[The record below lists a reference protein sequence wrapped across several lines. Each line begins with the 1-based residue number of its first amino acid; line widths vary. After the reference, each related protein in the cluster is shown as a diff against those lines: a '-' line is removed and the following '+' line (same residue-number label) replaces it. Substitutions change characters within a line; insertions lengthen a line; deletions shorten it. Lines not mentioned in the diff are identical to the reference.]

1 MKKIFWITTIVIG
14 MLFTGLVSV
23 YAADSGFKFGYIDL
37 QKVMALSSQGEIAKG
52 KMQAKQ
58 EELRAEMQTK
68 QSEIS
73 AMKEEIERQGM
84 MLSPEKRQEK
94 ESDYQKMV
102 RDFKIFVSDSEKDMK
117 ALEGEF
123 LKKMLKELEVVTEE
137 FGKSGKYQL
146 ILEKRSGI
154 IYADQAHDISD
165 ELITAYNK
173 WVENNQ
179 KEQKKEKK

>member
-1 MKKIFWITTIVIG
+1 MKKYLLVTAIVVG
-14 MLFTGLVSV
+14 MLLMGLSSV
-23 YAADSGFKFGYIDL
+23 QAAGFKFGYIDL
-37 QKVMALSSQGEIAKG
+37 QKVMALSSQGKVAKG

-58 EELRAEMQTK
+58 EELRALLQTK

-94 ESDYQKMV
+94 ENDYQKMV

-123 LKKMLKELEVVTEE
+123 LKKMLKELEVVTEA
-137 FGKSGKYQL
+137 FGKAGKYDL
-146 ILEKRSGI
+146 VLEKRSGI
-154 IYADQAHDISD
+154 IFADETHDISD
-165 ELITAYNK
+165 ELIKAYDK
-173 WVENNQ
+173 WVVENQ
-179 KEQKKEKK
+179 KKEQK

>member
-1 MKKIFWITTIVIG
+1 MKKYFLITAIATS
-14 MLFTGLVSV
+14 MLIMSLASV
-23 YAADSGFKFGYIDL
+23 QAADPGFKFGYIDL
-37 QKVMALSSQGEIAKG
+37 QKVMALSSQGEVAKV

-58 EELRAEMQTK
+58 EELRTELQKK
-68 QSEIS
+68 QAQLSI
-73 AMKEEIERQGM
+73 MKDELERQGM

-94 ESDYQKMV
+94 ETAYQKMV

-117 ALEGEF
+117 ALQDDF
-123 LKKMLKELEVVTEE
+123 LKKMLKELETVTME

-154 IYADQAHDISD
+154 IYADDTQDISN
-165 ELITAYNK
+165 ELIKAYNS

-179 KEQKKEKK
+179 KK

>member
-1 MKKIFWITTIVIG
+1 MKKYLLITAIIMG
-14 MLFTGLVSV
+14 MLITSLAIAQ
-23 YAADSGFKFGYIDL
+23 AADPGFKFGYIDL
-37 QKVMALSSQGEIAKG
+37 QKVMALSSQGEVAKG

-58 EELRAEMQTK
+58 EELRALLQTK

-73 AMKEEIERQGM
+73 VVKEEIERQGM

-123 LKKMLKELEVVTEE
+123 LKKMLKELEVVTEA
-137 FGKSGKYQL
+137 FGKTGKYKL

-154 IYADQAHDISD
+154 IFADETLDVSD
-165 ELITAYNK
+165 ELIKAYDK
-173 WVENNQ
+173 WVVENQ
-179 KEQKKEKK
+179 TKDKK

>member
-1 MKKIFWITTIVIG
+1 MKKYLLVTAIAMG
-14 MLFTGLVSV
+14 MLIMSLSSAQ
-23 YAADSGFKFGYIDL
+23 AADPGFKFGYIDL
-37 QKVMALSSQGEIAKG
+37 QKVMALSSQGEIAKQ

-58 EELRAEMQTK
+58 EELRAELQTK
-68 QSEIS
+68 QAEIS
-73 AMKEEIERQGM
+73 VMKEELERQGM

-94 ESDYQKMV
+94 ETEYQKMV
-102 RDFKIFVSDSEKDMK
+102 RNFKIFVSDSEKDMK

-123 LKKMLKELEVVTEE
+123 LKKMLKELEVVTTE

-154 IYADQAHDISD
+154 IYANDAHDVTD
-165 ELITAYNK
+165 ELIKAYNL

-179 KEQKKEKK
+179 KKDKK

>member
-1 MKKIFWITTIVIG
+1 MKKYLLITAIIVG
-14 MLFTGLVSV
+14 MFIMSLATVQ
-23 YAADSGFKFGYIDL
+23 AADKGFKFGYIDL
-37 QKVMALSSQGEIAKG
+37 QKVMALSSQGGVAKV

-58 EELRAEMQTK
+58 EKLRALLQTK

-73 AMKEEIERQGM
+73 VLKEEIERQGM

-94 ESDYQKMV
+94 ESSYQKMV

-123 LKKMLKELEVVTEE
+123 LKKMLKELEVVTET
-137 FGKSGKYQL
+137 FGKTGKYQL

-154 IYADQAHDISD
+154 IFADESLDISD
-165 ELITAYNK
+165 ELIKAYDK
-173 WVENNQ
+173 WVADNQ
-179 KEQKKEKK
+179 KSEKK